1 MDNHEE
7 LRRERVRKWRAL
19 ERLKK
24 PLRHNI
30 TFPCTETDIHTVSII
45 NGDLFF
51 FNHKLSDIK
60 SLAMLDKLQFNK
72 ISQSEACGC
81 VKLMRYF
88 MEHASIYEIGYNVFP
103 VSVQDRISFATV
115 KRETRKEYISLI
127 PPPDSSEEKIKN
139 NFCKMVKKYFTDN
152 VSYRKT
158 FREVWNGAGHKQVEE
173 PLTITVTVG
182 EPNIEGLL
190 VKHKRSNNEAHVN
203 VTLPL
208 TYFSKIFKKGLSVI
222 DGRIILDNLYDF
234 ENNSFLA
241 LVGKQ
246 TYGYRITKEYAIVH
260 PSRNHISYISEEKA
274 REILIKGKTP
284 RSRRTKKEL
293 GK

>member
-88 MEHASIYEIGYNVFP
+88 MEHAPIYEIGYKVFP
-103 VSVQDRISFATV
+103 VSVQDRISFATA
-115 KRETRKEYISLI
+115 KREIRKEYISLI